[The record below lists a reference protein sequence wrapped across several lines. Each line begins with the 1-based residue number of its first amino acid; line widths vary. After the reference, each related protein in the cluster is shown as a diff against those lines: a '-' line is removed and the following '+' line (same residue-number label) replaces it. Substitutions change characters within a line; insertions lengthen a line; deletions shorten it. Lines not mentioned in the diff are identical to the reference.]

1 MKQLTFFVPA
11 NFGGNLIDKASRVV
25 SPIGRVGV
33 VIRRK
38 GHERDFEVDIP
49 SPILD

>member
-1 MKQLTFFVPA
+1 MKQLTFFVLA
-11 NFGGNLIDKASRVV
+11 NFGGNLIDKASRV
-25 SPIGRVGV
+25 GRVGV

-49 SPILD
+49 SSILD